1 MYWNLMSSIIRKNRT
16 SDSNRLANR
25 FENIKFK
32 WSIYQRAGC
41 WRNAV
46 NNTTTYSLIS
56 FPCGSNHC
64 VFRLLI
70 GILIS
75 GHYTLVSLNDT
86 VYVQQSTIKTRG
98 RVLHSQMMID
108 DHFSFLYCYTL
119 FQWNHPFW
127 PFVVSNLALKMFVLI
142 YDSVCRVVRWF
153 SPENYVTRITI
164 DLLVSLSDMD

>member
-1 MYWNLMSSIIRKNRT
+1 MAWDTTDGRHSHLSRMIYYITRLKWNRSMTPLKVSPNLTATFLMYWNLMSSVIRKNRT

-25 FENIKFK
+25 FDNIKFK

-98 RVLHSQMMID
+98 RVLHSQM
-108 DHFSFLYCYTL
+108 T
-119 FQWNHPFW
+119 
-127 PFVVSNLALKMFVLI
+127 
-142 YDSVCRVVRWF
+142 
-153 SPENYVTRITI
+153 
-164 DLLVSLSDMD
+164 